1 MGKTFLGQDKLYTA
15 TGATRFM
22 EVAKPAAADGSFG
35 ADLHP
40 VTVGIR

>member
-15 TGATRFM
+15 TGARFM
-22 EVAKPAAADGSFG
+22 EVAKPAADGGSFG